1 MKAAMGAFLCMMM
14 MTAAGVQAAQAQP
27 ALRLDT
33 RLFVERVTTDLNGRP
48 RRTLAGADRV
58 MRGDTVVVLLDWRNE
73 GAQPVR
79 DLALTRSA
87 FRGAV
92 PDLSDPAVL
101 VSIDGG
107 ARFARFDSLWLPTP
121 LGGVRRAVA
130 EDVTHVRWRLPRA
143 MPPGERGRISWRTV
157 AR

>member
-1 MKAAMGAFLCMMM
+1 MKAATGAVLGVI
-14 MTAAGVQAAQAQP
+14 MTATGGQAAPAQP

-48 RRTLAGADRV
+48 RRTLAGTDRV
-58 MRGDTVVVLLDWRNE
+58 TRGDTVIVLLDWRNE

-79 DLALTRSA
+79 DLALDRSA
-87 FRGAV
+87 FRGAI

-130 EDVTHVRWRLPRA
+130 EDVTHVRWRLPR
-143 MPPGERGRISWRTV
+143 PVTPGARGRISWRTV